1 MCVSVCA
8 QVCVCVSTFHMQAGK
23 LLHNL
28 SKTSE
33 KNFAANGQGNNKRS
47 TIVQVAAA
55 AVVAVVLS
63 QVFSAISALLFN
75 FRFWAI
81 VF

>member
-1 MCVSVCA
+1 MKKKS
-8 QVCVCVSTFHMQAGK
+8 
-23 LLHNL
+23 LLL
-28 SKTSE
+28 TAKATIE
-33 KNFAANGQGNNKRS
+33 GQL
-47 TIVQVAAA
+47 IVQVAAA
-55 AVVAVVLS
+55 VAAVVVFS

>member
-1 MCVSVCA
+1 MKK
-8 QVCVCVSTFHMQAGK
+8 T
-23 LLHNL
+23 LLL
-28 SKTSE
+28 TAKATI
-33 KNFAANGQGNNKRS
+33 KGQL
-47 TIVQVAAA
+47 IVQVAAA